1 MANAAAAALRV
12 ALVAENGQ
20 RNGFRSFLVRQGID
34 VVLDAQLGAPL
45 PRSWNGAEVLL
56 LAINS
61 GVSGQRLQ
69 ELMGQSPLPVVV
81 NKGGVGNSEIWGH
94 ELLAKLEGLAHSVS
108 EVGRWLQTHAPQAP
122 HVVAQGSPAHGPNLR
137 VVVLGASIGGPEAVA
152 RFLRALPSD
161 LPLVFVLAQHI
172 PERFQDRL
180 AAQLNKSSG
189 WRVAVLSDQQQL
201 QPGWVWLLPAQHKVA
216 IDPSGM
222 LTRCADG
229 WDSAQKPD
237 INAVLDGVANSF
249 GARSGAIMFSGLQG
263 GGARGCETIARRG
276 GFVWAQTAQSCTL
289 ANLPAAVQRSVA
301 VDFRGT
307 PEQLAQELAFLCR
320 QQSTT
325 IN

>member
-1 MANAAAAALRV
+1 MAKAAAAALRI
-12 ALVAENGQ
+12 ALVSDNGQ
-20 RNGFRSFLVRQGID
+20 RDGFRSFLARQGIE
-34 VVLDAQLGAPL
+34 VVFDAQLGAPL

-61 GVSGQRLQ
+61 GVSGQRLE
-69 ELMGQSPLPVVV
+69 ELLGQSPLPVVV
-81 NKGGVGNSEIWGH
+81 NKGGVGNSETWSH
-94 ELLAKLEGLAHSVS
+94 ELLAKLEGLAHSAS
-108 EVGRWLQTHAPQAP
+108 EVERCLQTRVPLDP
-122 HVVAQGSPAHGPNLR
+122 HVVAQASPAHDSELR

-222 LTRCADG
+222 LTRCADAWG
-229 WDSAQKPD
+229 SVQKPD
-237 INAVLDGVANSF
+237 INAVLNGVGNSF

-263 GGARGCETIARRG
+263 DGAHGCETIARRG
-276 GFVWAQTAQSCTL
+276 GFVWTQTAQSCTL
-289 ANLPAAVQRSVA
+289 ANLPTAVQRYAA
-301 VDFRGT
+301 VDFSGT
-307 PEQLAQELAFLCR
+307 PEQLAQKLVFFCR